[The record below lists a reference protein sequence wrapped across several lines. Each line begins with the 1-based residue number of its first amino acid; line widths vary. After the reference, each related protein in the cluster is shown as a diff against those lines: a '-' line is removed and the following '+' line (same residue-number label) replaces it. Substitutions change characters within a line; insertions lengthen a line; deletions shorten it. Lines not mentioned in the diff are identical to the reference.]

1 MEVIKRI
8 IILLLPVLLV
18 ACSEQTDISLNAFG
32 LEEDVFVSGKAL
44 MSLDYGLYPLEEQ
57 SENQDILLIGVHGSA
72 SRGYEWVYPLQTL
85 DDPEVLVSFFRWND
99 RNCPG
104 PSYDKL
110 KSSIDSMLQINPG
123 LTEVVIIGHSYGA
136 LLVSK
141 FSSEWNNQVSLSLHT
156 IAGPLA
162 GISSIN
168 SLCSYSPPTAINN
181 NVEFYEWRT
190 IKELDVA
197 FKGLDVDPQVIN
209 LPGSNTKR
217 LPETYNGRRLGHNW
231 SISWVADE
239 INK

>member
-1 MEVIKRI
+1 
-8 IILLLPVLLV
+8 LFS
-18 ACSEQTDISLNAFG
+18 CSEEKEISLDSFISEG
-32 LEEDVFVSGKAL
+32 DVFESGKGL
-44 MSLDYGLYPLEEQ
+44 MSLGYGLHPLEEK
-57 SENQDILLIGVHGSA
+57 SESQKTLLIGVHGSA

-85 DDPEVLVSFFRWND
+85 DDPEVLASFFRWND

-123 LTEVVIIGHSYGA
+123 LTEVVIVGHSYGA
-136 LLVSK
+136 LLVSM
-141 FSSEWNNQVSLSLHT
+141 FSSEWTNQASLSVHT

-168 SLCSYSPPTAINN
+168 NLCSYSPPTTINN

-197 FKGLDVDPQVIN
+197 FKDLDFDPQVIN
-209 LPGSNTKR
+209 LPGSNIKR

-239 INK
+239 IGK

>member
-1 MEVIKRI
+1 MFS
-8 IILLLPVLLV
+8 
-18 ACSEQTDISLNAFG
+18 CSEEKEISLESFISEG
-32 LEEDVFVSGKAL
+32 DVFESGKGL
-44 MSLDYGLYPLEEQ
+44 MSLGYGLHPLEEK
-57 SENQDILLIGVHGSA
+57 SESQKILLIGVHGSA

-85 DDPEVLVSFFRWND
+85 DDPEVLASFFRWND

-123 LTEVVIIGHSYGA
+123 LTEVVIVGHSYGA
-136 LLVSK
+136 LLVSM
-141 FSSEWNNQVSLSLHT
+141 FSSEWTNQASLSVHT

-168 SLCSYSPPTAINN
+168 NLCSYSPPTTINN

-197 FKGLDVDPQVIN
+197 FKDLDFDPQVIN
-209 LPGSNTKR
+209 LPGSNIKR

-239 INK
+239 IGK

>member
-1 MEVIKRI
+1 M
-8 IILLLPVLLV
+8 LFS
-18 ACSEQTDISLNAFG
+18 CSEEKEISLESFISEG
-32 LEEDVFVSGKAL
+32 DVFESGKGL
-44 MSLDYGLYPLEEQ
+44 MSLGYGLHPLEEK
-57 SENQDILLIGVHGSA
+57 SESQKTLLIGVHGSA

-123 LTEVVIIGHSYGA
+123 LTEVVIVGHSYGA
-136 LLVSK
+136 LLVSM
-141 FSSEWNNQVSLSLHT
+141 FSSEWTNQASLSVHT

-168 SLCSYSPPTAINN
+168 SLCSYSPPTTINN

-197 FKGLDVDPQVIN
+197 FKDLDFDPQVIN
-209 LPGSNTKR
+209 LPGSNIKR

-239 INK
+239 IGK

>member
-1 MEVIKRI
+1 MTKRCLFFLGI
-8 IILLLPVLLV
+8 SLLFS
-18 ACSEQTDISLNAFG
+18 CSEEKEISLESFISEG
-32 LEEDVFVSGKAL
+32 DVFESGKGL
-44 MSLDYGLYPLEEQ
+44 MSLGYGLHPLEEK
-57 SENQDILLIGVHGSA
+57 SESQKTLLIGVHGSE

-85 DDPEVLVSFFRWND
+85 DNPKILASFFRWND

-123 LTEVVIIGHSYGA
+123 LTKVVIVGHSYGA
-136 LLVSK
+136 LLVSM
-141 FSSEWNNQVSLSLHT
+141 FASEWTNQATLSVHT
-156 IAGPLA
+156 VAGPLA

-168 SLCSYSPPTAINN
+168 SLCSYGPPTAINN

-197 FKGLDVDPQVIN
+197 FKDLDVDPQVIN
-209 LPGSNTKR
+209 LPGSNIKR

>member
-1 MEVIKRI
+1 MFS
-8 IILLLPVLLV
+8 
-18 ACSEQTDISLNAFG
+18 CSEEKEISLDSFISEG
-32 LEEDVFVSGKAL
+32 DVFESGKGL
-44 MSLDYGLYPLEEQ
+44 MSLGYGLHPLEEK
-57 SENQDILLIGVHGSA
+57 SESQKTLLIGVHGSA

-85 DDPEVLVSFFRWND
+85 DNPEILASFFRWND

-123 LTEVVIIGHSYGA
+123 LTEVVIVGHSYGA
-136 LLVSK
+136 LLVSM
-141 FSSEWNNQVSLSLHT
+141 FSSEWTNQASLSVHT

-168 SLCSYSPPTAINN
+168 NLCSYSPPTTINN

-197 FKGLDVDPQVIN
+197 FKDLDFDPQVIN
-209 LPGSNTKR
+209 LPGSNIKR

-239 INK
+239 IGK

>member
-1 MEVIKRI
+1 M
-8 IILLLPVLLV
+8 LFS
-18 ACSEQTDISLNAFG
+18 CSEEKEISLESFISEG
-32 LEEDVFVSGKAL
+32 DVFESGKGL
-44 MSLDYGLYPLEEQ
+44 MSLGYGLHPLEEK
-57 SENQDILLIGVHGSA
+57 SESQKTLLIGVHGSE

-85 DDPEVLVSFFRWND
+85 DNPKILASFFRWND

-110 KSSIDSMLQINPG
+110 KSSIDSMLQTNPG
-123 LTEVVIIGHSYGA
+123 LTKVVIVGHSYGA
-136 LLVSK
+136 LLVSM
-141 FSSEWNNQVSLSLHT
+141 FASEWTNQAPLSVHT
-156 IAGPLA
+156 VAGPLA

-168 SLCSYSPPTAINN
+168 SLCSYGPPTAINN

-197 FKGLDVDPQVIN
+197 FKDLDVDPQVIN
-209 LPGSNTKR
+209 LPGSNIKR

-239 INK
+239 ISK